1 MRHQPFPARF
11 FQDNRRNLAQRLDDD
26 AMAMVFA
33 AEPMVRNG
41 DQHHPWRQDS
51 NFFYLTGLEQPGMVL
66 LVFPEKN
73 GTHQEILFIPPVEPE
88 KEKWEGKLLRIEEA
102 QEISGIKRVLTIDQ
116 FLPQFY
122 RLQTNMGQLFT
133 EVNSI
138 FPDQPLTK
146 AHQLIQEF
154 GLRIPGLN
162 IRKLAPLM
170 LPFRSKKQDL
180 EIERVRASLGI
191 IETGL
196 RAAAKKIRPGVL
208 EYQIEAEL
216 AYQYLYHGCSRV
228 GFDTIVAGGQ
238 NACTLHYIDNSS
250 ELKDGDLVLIDTGGE
265 YGMYS
270 GDITRVFPVSGKFT
284 ERQAHCYQAVLEVN
298 RQMIHK
304 LKAHLSWKEITE
316 MSAVVQGEVYK
327 KFGLIKDTKDYLK
340 VGYHRIGHNLGLDVH
355 DVQNLEWP
363 LKAGAIITIEPGL
376 YLPDEGIGIRIEDD
390 VLLLEGGAEVL
401 SKAIPKSVSDI
412 EALMA
417 QK

>member
-1 MRHQPFPARF
+1 MRHEAFPAQF
-11 FQDNRRNLAQRLDDD
+11 FKDNRRNLALRLDDD
-26 AMAMVFA
+26 SMAMLFA

-73 GTHQEILFIPPVEPE
+73 GVHQEVLFIPPVDPL
-88 KEKWEGKLLRIEEA
+88 KEKWEGKLLRVEEA
-102 QEISGIKRVLTIDQ
+102 QKLSGIKQVLTIDL

-122 RLQTNMGQLFT
+122 RMQDKKNQLFT

-146 AHQLIQEF
+146 AHQLLADF
-154 GLRIPGLN
+154 RMRLPGLM
-162 IRKLAPLM
+162 IRKLAPLL
-170 LPFRSKKQDL
+170 LPFRSKKQPIEIDRIRHSL
-180 EIERVRASLGI
+180 EII
-191 IETGL
+191 NTGL
-196 RAAAKKIRPGVL
+196 RSAASKIKAEVM

-238 NACTLHYIDNSS
+238 NACTLHYIENSAA
-250 ELKDGDLVLIDTGGE
+250 LKDGDLVLIDTGGE
-265 YGMYS
+265 YGLYS

-284 ERQAHCYQAVLEVN
+284 KRQAHCYNAVLEVN
-298 RQMIHK
+298 QQMIRQVR
-304 LKAHLSWKEITE
+304 AHLSWKEILE
-316 MSAVVQGEVYK
+316 ISARVQGEVYK
-327 KFGLIKDTKDYLK
+327 KYGFIKDVKDYLK

-363 LKAGAIITIEPGL
+363 LKAGAVITIEPGI

-390 VLLLEGGAEVL
+390 VLLLEGGNEVL
-401 SKAIPKSVSDI
+401 SKEIPKTIKDI

-417 QK
+417 KK